1 MSPHRGSLK
10 ELVAVILLVLL
21 FNANAQYTKNRP
33 LQEELLQKQ
42 ENQIKI
48 VTIAVLVPVVV
59 MFVFGFFFYYRLKRE
74 SYFREKELELKF
86 AKAEMEMRALR
97 AQVNPHFI
105 FNSLS
110 SIQHAIHH
118 KNTEQA
124 ERHLVKF
131 SRLIRQVLEHSS
143 SSFISLDEDLG
154 ILELYIELEILRL
167 DGLFEYE
174 IALGDT
180 IERNKIFVPPLL
192 LQPLVENAIWHGLSN
207 KQTSDGKLLLRF
219 DKDEETLVCHIIDNG
234 VKKEDQ
240 SNHAGES
247 HGLRLVKER
256 IRLHTNRET
265 DTLLQLEELTGPEG
279 AYKGMKVRIEI
290 PTEED

>member
-1 MSPHRGSLK
+1 MSPYKGSLK
-10 ELVAVILLVLL
+10 KLIVFIFFVLL
-21 FNANAQYTKNRP
+21 FNANAQYNKNRP
-33 LQEELLQKQ
+33 LQEELLEKQ
-42 ENQIKI
+42 ENQIKM

-59 MFVFGFFFYYRLKRE
+59 MFAFGFFFYYRLKRE
-74 SYFREKELELKF
+74 SYFRERELELKF

-143 SSFISLDEDLG
+143 SAFISLEEDLE
-154 ILELYIELEILRL
+154 ILELYIELEVLRL

-174 IALGDT
+174 IALEDT
-180 IERNKIFVPPLL
+180 IEKDKTFVPPLL

-207 KQTSDGKLLLRF
+207 KQTLDGKLLLQF

-240 SNHAGES
+240 SNHKGES
-247 HGLRLVKER
+247 HGLRLVNER
-256 IRLHTNRET
+256 IRLHTNQEG
-265 DTLLQLEELTGPEG
+265 DTLLQLEELTGSNG
-279 AYKGMKVRIEI
+279 AYQGMKVRVEI
-290 PTEED
+290 PTESD